1 MTAPSTGDPHVHLVW
16 AGTINWQAT
25 PDLRPVLFDALEVRG
40 RVGVELDVRAVTSID
55 RSGIALL
62 IGANH
67 RAAAMG
73 RQLILI
79 DRGGPVTTTLANLRL
94 LRAFRVTQVI
104 EDALPT
110 SPTLLP

>member
-1 MTAPSTGDPHVHLVW
+1 MTAPSTTEPHVHVVW
-16 AGTINWQAT
+16 AGAINWQAT
-25 PDLRPVLFDALEVRG
+25 PDLRPVLFDALEVPAH
-40 RVGVELDVRAVTSID
+40 VGVQLDVRAVTAID

-67 RAAAMG
+67 RAPAMG

-94 LRAFRVTQVI
+94 LRAFRVTQMI

-110 SPTLLP
+110 SPTALP